1 MRRTE
6 KGGKGTA
13 LRNSTYRRDSNGSHD
28 QGRFGIYGA
37 GGGVS
42 AAAVATCT
50 RQHETRRH
58 EARQDAGR
66 QNDAR
71 REGKDVGDGKVPRQG
86 ARNFGTR
93 DGVPRGGWE
102 AGAAADQFQDFERI
116 GR

>member
-42 AAAVATCT
+42 AAAIATCT
-50 RQHETRRH
+50 RQHEARQHETRRN
-58 EARQDAGR
+58 EARQDARR

-71 REGKDVGDGKVPRQG
+71 REGQDVGDGEVPWQG
-86 ARNFGTR
+86 ARHFGTR
-93 DGVPRGGWE
+93 DGLSRGGWQV
-102 AGAAADQFQDFERI
+102 GAAADQFQD
-116 GR
+116 

>member
-1 MRRTE
+1 MSRTE

-42 AAAVATCT
+42 SAALATCT
-50 RQHETRRH
+50 RQHEARQHETRRH
-58 EARQDAGR
+58 EARQDAKR

-71 REGKDVGDGKVPRQG
+71 RGGQDGGDGEISTQG
-86 ARNFGTR
+86 ARHFAKR
-93 DGVPRGGWE
+93 HGVCN
-102 AGAAADQFQDFERI
+102 
-116 GR
+116 